1 MINPMMLYT
10 AGGSILVGL
19 ALGWTV
25 RDWKADSDAL
35 DAVKD
40 SHKAQLELIEAVAE
54 PSADLENT
62 LSTLRTTETET
73 RNTIKEVYRNVEVPA
88 NCAVPANAVGVLVDA
103 IRDANAAATGELGS
117 GVSGSAGT
125 AAAADRP

>member
-1 MINPMMLYT
+1 MINPIMLYT
-10 AGGSILVGL
+10 AGGSVLLGV

-35 DAVKD
+35 DAVEA
-40 SHKAQLELIEAVAE
+40 SHKAQIELLDVVAE

-62 LSTLRTTETET
+62 IANLRTTETET

-88 NCAVPANAVGVLVDA
+88 NCAVPADAVRVLVDA
-103 IRDANAAATGELGS
+103 VRDANAAAAGELGAR
-117 GVSGSAGT
+117 VQDT
-125 AAAADRP
+125 AAPTAAADRP

>member
-1 MINPMMLYT
+1 MISPIMLYT
-10 AGGSILVGL
+10 AGGSVLLGL

-35 DAVKD
+35 DAVKA
-40 SHKAQLELIEAVAE
+40 SHKAQIELLDVVAE

-62 LSTLRTTETET
+62 IANLRTTETET

-88 NCAVPANAVGVLVDA
+88 NCAVPADAVRVLVDA
-103 IRDANAAATGELGS
+103 VRDANAAAAGELGAR
-117 GVSGSAGT
+117 VQDT
-125 AAAADRP
+125 AAPTAAADRP

>member
-1 MINPMMLYT
+1 MINPIMLYT
-10 AGGSILVGL
+10 AGGSVLLGL

-35 DAVKD
+35 DAVEA
-40 SHKAQLELIEAVAE
+40 SHKAQIELLDVVAE

-62 LSTLRTTETET
+62 IANLRTTETET

-88 NCAVPANAVGVLVDA
+88 NCAVPADAVRVLVDA
-103 IRDANAAATGELGS
+103 VRDANAAAAGELGAR
-117 GVSGSAGT
+117 VQDT
-125 AAAADRP
+125 AAPTAAADRP

>member
-1 MINPMMLYT
+1 MINPIMLYT
-10 AGGSILVGL
+10 AGGSVLLGL

-35 DAVKD
+35 DAVKA
-40 SHKAQLELIEAVAE
+40 SHKAQIELLDVVAE

-62 LSTLRTTETET
+62 IANLRTTETET

-88 NCAVPANAVGVLVDA
+88 NCAVPADAVRVLVDA
-103 IRDANAAATGELGS
+103 VRDANAAAAGELGAR
-117 GVSGSAGT
+117 VQDT
-125 AAAADRP
+125 AAPTAAADRP

>member
-1 MINPMMLYT
+1 MINPIMLYT
-10 AGGSILVGL
+10 AGGSVLLGL

-35 DAVKD
+35 DAVKAG
-40 SHKAQLELIEAVAE
+40 HKAQIELLDVVAE

-62 LSTLRTTETET
+62 IANLRTTETET

-88 NCAVPANAVGVLVDA
+88 NCAVPADAVRVLVDA
-103 IRDANAAATGELGS
+103 VRDANAAAAGELGAR
-117 GVSGSAGT
+117 VQDT
-125 AAAADRP
+125 AAPTAAADRP

>member
-1 MINPMMLYT
+1 MINPIMLYT
-10 AGGSILVGL
+10 AGGSVLLGL

-35 DAVKD
+35 DAVKA
-40 SHKAQLELIEAVAE
+40 SHKAQIELLDVVAE

-62 LSTLRTTETET
+62 IANLRTTETET

-88 NCAVPANAVGVLVDA
+88 NCAVPADAVRVLVDA
-103 IRDANAAATGELGS
+103 VRDANAAAAGELGAR
-117 GVSGSAGT
+117 VQNTAT
-125 AAAADRP
+125 PAAAADRP

>member
-1 MINPMMLYT
+1 MINPIMLYT
-10 AGGSILVGL
+10 AGGSVLLGL

-35 DAVKD
+35 DAVKA
-40 SHKAQLELIEAVAE
+40 SHKAQVELLDVVAE

-62 LSTLRTTETET
+62 IANLRTTETET

-88 NCAVPANAVGVLVDA
+88 NCAVPADAVRVLVDA
-103 IRDANAAATGELGS
+103 VRDANAAAAGELGAR
-117 GVSGSAGT
+117 VQDT
-125 AAAADRP
+125 AAPTAAADRP

>member
-1 MINPMMLYT
+1 MISPIMLYT
-10 AGGSILVGL
+10 AGGSVLLGL

-35 DAVKD
+35 DAVEA
-40 SHKAQLELIEAVAE
+40 SHKAQIELLDVVAE

-62 LSTLRTTETET
+62 IANLRTTETET

-88 NCAVPANAVGVLVDA
+88 NCAVPADAVRVLVDA
-103 IRDANAAATGELGS
+103 VRDANAAAAGELGAR
-117 GVSGSAGT
+117 VQDT
-125 AAAADRP
+125 AAPTAAADRP